1 MGRLKQRWNDMRG
14 QAGTRWALEPAVWL
28 QLLWAPLHPVPWLG
42 RERMPFNTL
51 CGFSRSLLFPWSL
64 LSLAL
69 FPPWLVPMTLL
80 SESFPGSSA
89 KGSRGYCIL
98 SAAHESRPL
107 TASAL
112 QIFIDII
119 MPPLAIIYPSS
130 NSTSLSILSHQS
142 TPPAPVIISLL
153 LSELSKA
160 WQHLNKVPQ
169 MEGSSLPG
177 SKSNY
182 LCIREMA
189 YAKNSPWPCQWHR
202 RVHAHF
208 SHVVT
213 FSLHN
218 ILSAIATH
226 VPFSAYCPWSH
237 KKEWG
242 KGFLCLSSSPV
253 HTFSI

>member
-1 MGRLKQRWNDMRG
+1 MRG
-14 QAGTRWALEPAVWL
+14 QAGTRRALEPAVWL

-42 RERMPFNTL
+42 RGCPSTPFVVFL
-51 CGFSRSLLFPWSL
+51 GACFSRDPGCHFRS
-64 LSLAL
+64 

-80 SESFPGSSA
+80 SESFAGSSA

-153 LSELSKA
+153 LSELSK
-160 WQHLNKVPQ
+160 V
-169 MEGSSLPG
+169 
-177 SKSNY
+177 
-182 LCIREMA
+182 
-189 YAKNSPWPCQWHR
+189 
-202 RVHAHF
+202 
-208 SHVVT
+208 
-213 FSLHN
+213 
-218 ILSAIATH
+218 
-226 VPFSAYCPWSH
+226 
-237 KKEWG
+237 
-242 KGFLCLSSSPV
+242 
-253 HTFSI
+253 